1 MLTKI
6 LIACWLV
13 ATTVMFHAA
22 ALMIMLNPV
31 LRLTWPL
38 EPRFLP
44 VTWLLVRIT
53 WWLIVIHLVE
63 IALWALFFWCVAKK
77 DGKWLIAAMH
87 FSTLTGGSATG
98 TKDTQ

>member
-6 LIACWLV
+6 LIGCCLV
-13 ATTVMFHAA
+13 ATTVIFHAA

-31 LRLTWPL
+31 LRLNWQL

-63 IALWALFFWCVAKK
+63 IALRALFFWWQKCLPDAESSFFFPASHTRRSV
-77 DGKWLIAAMH
+77 
-87 FSTLTGGSATG
+87 TGI
-98 TKDTQ
+98 

>member
-1 MLTKI
+1 MLAKI
-6 LIACWLV
+6 LIACCLV
-13 ATTVMFHAA
+13 ATTVIFHAA

-31 LRLTWPL
+31 LRSTWQL

-63 IALWALFFWCVAKK
+63 IALWALFFW
-77 DGKWLIAAMH
+77 
-87 FSTLTGGSATG
+87 
-98 TKDTQ
+98 